1 MSKNI
6 YRVNKKSDL
15 DEIMKNNF
23 LKPICII
30 FVSKSMDKK
39 LYDDVATSI
48 KAISKQLTY
57 SMILIIDFDDFI
69 DNMNFF
75 TTIKENVPNF
85 IAYFKGKQM
94 ANCSDKDN
102 FIPLIISLMDQ
113 IHGSYV
119 NRLMNAFNQ
128 QTEQTDKPE
137 QPDKPEQTEQTDKPE
152 QPDKQVKQEELEKA
166 NLVNTDQVNIQ
177 VQKQLLNQESN
188 KSNKSRKS
196 SKKSNKKVV
205 KESSESSSSSEQSAI
220 SDEDEDEDEDDD
232 EDDEDDEE
240 DAEDAE
246 DEEVEDSDKQS
257 VHVETRKKTNNSTK
271 ISVHEDNTTEDIRLK
286 KEKLKELKKLK
297 EQLNK

>member
-39 LYDDVATSI
+39 LYDDIAISI

-75 TTIKENVPNF
+75 TTIKENVPHF

-94 ANCSDKDN
+94 ANCTDKDN

-128 QTEQTDKPE
+128 QEKQEKPE
-137 QPDKPEQTEQTDKPE
+137 E
-152 QPDKQVKQEELEKA
+152 
-166 NLVNTDQVNIQ
+166 VNQVNSEQ
-177 VQKQLLNQESN
+177 VDNQVDKKDSNQTVQSNQVVQESKETKETKEPKDSKDSK
-188 KSNKSRKS
+188 KSKKS
-196 SKKSNKKVV
+196 SKKVVNK
-205 KESSESSSSSEQSAI
+205 SSEESEESESEQSEQSEQSATSEASESEEEKVEEI
-220 SDEDEDEDEDDD
+220 ADDEVEEDE
-232 EDDEDDEE
+232 
-240 DAEDAE
+240 AE
-246 DEEVEDSDKQS
+246 QS
-257 VHVETRKKTNNSTK
+257 VHVDTRKKTNNINK

-297 EQLNK
+297 EMLNK